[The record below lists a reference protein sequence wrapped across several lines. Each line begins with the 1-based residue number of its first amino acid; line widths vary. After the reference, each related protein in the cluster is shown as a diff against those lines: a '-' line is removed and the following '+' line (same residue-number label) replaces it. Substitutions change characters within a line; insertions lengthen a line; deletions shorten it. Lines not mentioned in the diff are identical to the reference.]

1 MAGRWWLAALLT
13 AGCIFAAF
21 AFGVNYGEKRA
32 ECGYKERVDTLTVF
46 DTITRVKP
54 VYIASTPEIR
64 IDTLILREC
73 DTIEVSVPV
82 PIERR
87 VYADSN
93 YRAVVSG
100 WHPSLDSI
108 SVYPETRIITIE
120 REQVEKERSRWG
132 LGIQAGAGLSANG
145 VAVPYVGVG
154 VQYNLLSW

>member
-32 ECGYKERVDTLTVF
+32 GRDYKPRVIVEYRR

-54 VYIASTPEIR
+54 VYIASTPVVR
-64 IDTLILREC
+64 YDTLRLH
-73 DTIEVSVPV
+73 DTIAVPV

-108 SVYPETRIITIE
+108 SVYPATKIVTRWLE
-120 REQVEKERSRWG
+120 RVEKERSRWG

-145 VAVPYVGVG
+145 VAVPYIGVG
-154 VQYNLLSW
+154 VQYNLFSW

>member
-32 ECGYKERVDTLTVF
+32 ECGYKERVDTLLVY

-54 VYIASTPEIR
+54 VYIASTPIVR
-64 IDTLILREC
+64 YDTLRAR
-73 DTIEVSVPV
+73 DTIAVPV

-108 SVYPETRIITIE
+108 SVYPATKIITIE
-120 REQVEKERSRWG
+120 RERVEKERSRWG

-145 VAVPYVGVG
+145 AAVPYVGVG
-154 VQYNLLSW
+154 VQYNLFSW

>member
-1 MAGRWWLAALLT
+1 MLT

-32 ECGYKERVDTLTVF
+32 ERNYKPRVVVEYKR

-54 VYIASTPEIR
+54 VYIASAPEIR
-64 IDTLILREC
+64 TDTLYLH
-73 DTIEVSVPV
+73 DTIAVPV

-93 YRAVVSG
+93 YRAVGSG

-108 SVYPETRIITIE
+108 SVYPATKIVTRWRE
-120 REQVEKERSRWG
+120 RVEKERSRWG

-145 VAVPYVGVG
+145 IAVPYVGVG
-154 VQYNLLSW
+154 VQYNLFSW

>member
-32 ECGYKERVDTLTVF
+32 ECDYKERVDTLLVF

-54 VYIASTPEIR
+54 VYIASAPEIR
-64 IDTLILREC
+64 TDTLNLH
-73 DTIEVSVPV
+73 DTIAVPV

-108 SVYPETRIITIE
+108 SVYPATKNITIE
-120 REQVEKERSRWG
+120 RERVEKERSRWG

-145 VAVPYVGVG
+145 VAGPYVGVG
-154 VQYNLLSW
+154 VQYNLFSW

>member
-32 ECGYKERVDTLTVF
+32 ECDYKERVVVEYRH

-54 VYIASTPEIR
+54 VYIASTPEIST
-64 IDTLILREC
+64 DTLILREH
-73 DTIEVSVPV
+73 DTIAVPV

-108 SVYPETRIITIE
+108 SVYPTTRVITIE
-120 REQVEKERSRWG
+120 RERVEKERSRWG

-154 VQYNLLSW
+154 VQYNLFSW

>member
-32 ECGYKERVDTLTVF
+32 ECGYKERVIVEYRT

-64 IDTLILREC
+64 IDTLILRER
-73 DTIEVSVPV
+73 DTIAVPV

-108 SVYPETRIITIE
+108 SVYPATKIITIE
-120 REQVEKERSRWG
+120 RERVEKERSRWG
-132 LGIQAGAGLSANG
+132 LGIQAGAGLSADG
-145 VAVPYVGVG
+145 AAVPYVGVG
-154 VQYNLLSW
+154 VQYNLFSW

>member
-32 ECGYKERVDTLTVF
+32 ECDYKERVIVEYRT

-54 VYIASTPEIR
+54 VYIASTPKIR
-64 IDTLILREC
+64 TDTLYLR
-73 DTIEVSVPV
+73 DTIAVPV

-108 SVYPETRIITIE
+108 SVYPETRVITIE
-120 REQVEKERSRWG
+120 RERVEKERSRWG
-132 LGIQAGAGLSANG
+132 LGVQAGAGLSANG

-154 VQYNLLSW
+154 VQYNLFSW

>member
-13 AGCIFAAF
+13 TGCIFAAF

-32 ECGYKERVDTLTVF
+32 ERNYKERVVVEYRT

-54 VYIASTPEIR
+54 VYIASTPVIR
-64 IDTLILREC
+64 YDTLRLH
-73 DTIEVSVPV
+73 DTIAVPV

-108 SVYPETRIITIE
+108 SVYPATKIITIE
-120 REQVEKERSRWG
+120 RERVEKERSRWG
-132 LGIQAGAGLSANG
+132 LGIQAGAGFSANG
-145 VAVPYVGVG
+145 VAVPYIGVG
-154 VQYNLLSW
+154 VQYNLFSW

>member
-1 MAGRWWLAALLT
+1 MAGRGWLAALLT

-32 ECGYKERVDTLTVF
+32 ECGYKERVDTLLVF

-54 VYIASTPEIR
+54 VYIASTPIVR
-64 IDTLILREC
+64 YDTLRVH
-73 DTIEVSVPV
+73 DTIAVPV

-108 SVYPETRIITIE
+108 SV
-120 REQVEKERSRWG
+120 
-132 LGIQAGAGLSANG
+132 
-145 VAVPYVGVG
+145 
-154 VQYNLLSW
+154 

>member
-1 MAGRWWLAALLT
+1 MADRWWLAALLT

-32 ECGYKERVDTLTVF
+32 ECDYKERVVVEYRH

-54 VYIASTPEIR
+54 VYIASLPEIYT
-64 IDTLILREC
+64 DTLYLH
-73 DTIEVSVPV
+73 DTIAVPV

-108 SVYPETRIITIE
+108 SVYPETRVITIE
-120 REQVEKERSRWG
+120 RERVEKERSRWG

-154 VQYNLLSW
+154 IQYNLFSW

>member
-1 MAGRWWLAALLT
+1 MPKWLSGLLVVV
-13 AGCIFAAF
+13 AFCAAF

-32 ECGYKERVDTLTVF
+32 ECGYKERVIVEYRT

-64 IDTLILREC
+64 IDTLYLR
-73 DTIEVSVPV
+73 DTIAVPV

-108 SVYPETRIITIE
+108 SVYPATKIITIE
-120 REQVEKERSRWG
+120 RERVEKERSRWG

-145 VAVPYVGVG
+145 IAVPYVGVG
-154 VQYNLLSW
+154 VQYNLFSW

>member
-32 ECGYKERVDTLTVF
+32 ERNYKERVVVEYRT

-64 IDTLILREC
+64 TDTLYLH
-73 DTIEVSVPV
+73 DTIAVPV

-108 SVYPETRIITIE
+108 SVYPETRVITIE
-120 REQVEKERSRWG
+120 RERVEKERSRWG

-154 VQYNLLSW
+154 VQYNLFSW

>member
-1 MAGRWWLAALLT
+1 MLT

-32 ECGYKERVDTLTVF
+32 GRDYKERVVVEYKH

-54 VYIASTPEIR
+54 VYIASTPIVR
-64 IDTLILREC
+64 YDTLRLR
-73 DTIEVSVPV
+73 DTIAVPV

-108 SVYPETRIITIE
+108 SVYPETRVITIE
-120 REQVEKERSRWG
+120 RERVEKERSRWG

-145 VAVPYVGVG
+145 AAVPYVGVG
-154 VQYNLLSW
+154 VQYNLFSW

>member
-32 ECGYKERVDTLTVF
+32 ERNYKPRVIVEYRR

-54 VYIASTPEIR
+54 VYIASTPIVR
-64 IDTLILREC
+64 YDTLRLR
-73 DTIEVSVPV
+73 DTIALPV

-100 WHPSLDSI
+100 WHPSLDSV

-120 REQVEKERSRWG
+120 RERVDKERSRWG

-145 VAVPYVGVG
+145 VAVPYVGIG
-154 VQYNLLSW
+154 VQYNLFSW

>member
-32 ECGYKERVDTLTVF
+32 ECGYKERVIVEYRT

-54 VYIASTPEIR
+54 VYIASSPEIR
-64 IDTLILREC
+64 IDTLILRER
-73 DTIEVSVPV
+73 DTIAVPV

-108 SVYPETRIITIE
+108 SVYPETRVITIE
-120 REQVEKERSRWG
+120 RERVEKERSRWG

-145 VAVPYVGVG
+145 AAVPYVGVG
-154 VQYNLLSW
+154 VQYNLFSW

>member
-1 MAGRWWLAALLT
+1 MLT

-32 ECGYKERVDTLTVF
+32 ECGYKGRVDTLYVR

-64 IDTLILREC
+64 IDTLRLH
-73 DTIEVSVPV
+73 DTIAVPV

-100 WHPSLDSI
+100 WHPLLDSI
-108 SVYPETRIITIE
+108 SVYPATKIVTRW
-120 REQVEKERSRWG
+120 RVEKERSRWG

-145 VAVPYVGVG
+145 AAVPYVGVG
-154 VQYNLLSW
+154 VQYNLFSW

>member
-21 AFGVNYGEKRA
+21 AFGVKYGEKRA
-32 ECGYKERVDTLTVF
+32 ERNYKERVIVEYRR

-64 IDTLILREC
+64 TDTLYLH
-73 DTIEVSVPV
+73 DTIAVPV

-120 REQVEKERSRWG
+120 RERVEKERSRWG

-145 VAVPYVGVG
+145 SAVPYVGVG
-154 VQYNLLSW
+154 VQYNLFSW

>member
-32 ECGYKERVDTLTVF
+32 ECNYKERVIVEYRT

-54 VYIASTPEIR
+54 VYIASTPIVR
-64 IDTLILREC
+64 YDTLRLR
-73 DTIEVSVPV
+73 DTIAVPV

-120 REQVEKERSRWG
+120 RERVEKERSRWG

-154 VQYNLLSW
+154 VQYNLFSW

>member
-21 AFGVNYGEKRA
+21 AFGVKYGEKRA
-32 ECGYKERVDTLTVF
+32 ECGYKERVDTLYIR

-54 VYIASTPEIR
+54 IYIASTPIIR
-64 IDTLILREC
+64 YDTLRVC
-73 DTIEVSVPV
+73 DTIALPV

-108 SVYPETRIITIE
+108 SVYPETRVITIE
-120 REQVEKERSRWG
+120 RERVEKERSRWG

-145 VAVPYVGVG
+145 IAVPYVGVG
-154 VQYNLLSW
+154 VQYNLFSW

>member
-32 ECGYKERVDTLTVF
+32 ERNYKPRVIVEYRR

-54 VYIASTPEIR
+54 VYIASTPVVR
-64 IDTLILREC
+64 YDTLRLH
-73 DTIEVSVPV
+73 DTIAVPV

-100 WHPSLDSI
+100 WHPSLDTI
-108 SVYPETRIITIE
+108 SVYPATRVITIE
-120 REQVEKERSRWG
+120 RERVEKERSRWG

-145 VAVPYVGVG
+145 IAVPYVGVG
-154 VQYNLLSW
+154 VQYNLFSW

>member
-32 ECGYKERVDTLTVF
+32 ERNYKERVVVEYRH

-54 VYIASTPEIR
+54 IYIASTPEIR
-64 IDTLILREC
+64 TDTLYLH
-73 DTIEVSVPV
+73 DTIAVPV

-108 SVYPETRIITIE
+108 SVYPETRVITIE
-120 REQVEKERSRWG
+120 RERVEKERSRWG

-154 VQYNLLSW
+154 VQYNLFSW

>member
-1 MAGRWWLAALLT
+1 MTGRWWLAALLT

-32 ECGYKERVDTLTVF
+32 ERNYKERVVVEYRT

-54 VYIASTPEIR
+54 IYIASTPEIR
-64 IDTLILREC
+64 IDTLILRER
-73 DTIEVSVPV
+73 DTIAVPV

-108 SVYPETRIITIE
+108 SVYPETRVITIE
-120 REQVEKERSRWG
+120 RERVEKERSRWG

-154 VQYNLLSW
+154 VQYNLFSW

>member
-1 MAGRWWLAALLT
+1 MLT

-21 AFGVNYGEKRA
+21 AFGVNYGENRA
-32 ECGYKERVDTLTVF
+32 EYNYTERVDTLVVF

-54 VYIASTPEIR
+54 VYIASLPEIR
-64 IDTLILREC
+64 TDTLYLH
-73 DTIEVSVPV
+73 DTIAVPV

-108 SVYPETRIITIE
+108 SVYPATKIITIE
-120 REQVEKERSRWG
+120 RERMEKERSRWG
-132 LGIQAGAGLSANG
+132 LGVQVGAGLSAGG
-145 VAVPYVGVG
+145 VTAPYVGVG
-154 VQYNLLSW
+154 LQYNLLSW

>member
-32 ECGYKERVDTLTVF
+32 GRDYKERVIVEYRH

-54 VYIASTPEIR
+54 VYIASTPIVR
-64 IDTLILREC
+64 YDTLRLH
-73 DTIEVSVPV
+73 DTIAVPV

-108 SVYPETRIITIE
+108 SVYPATKIITIE
-120 REQVEKERSRWG
+120 RERVEKERSRWG

-145 VAVPYVGVG
+145 AAVPYVGVG
-154 VQYNLLSW
+154 VQYNLFSW

>member
-32 ECGYKERVDTLTVF
+32 ERNYKPRVIVEYRT

-64 IDTLILREC
+64 IDTLILRER
-73 DTIEVSVPV
+73 DTIALPV

-108 SVYPETRIITIE
+108 SVYPETRVITIE
-120 REQVEKERSRWG
+120 RERVEKERSRWG

-145 VAVPYVGVG
+145 IAVPYVGVG
-154 VQYNLLSW
+154 VQYNLFSW

>member
-32 ECGYKERVDTLTVF
+32 GRDYKERVVVEYRT

-64 IDTLILREC
+64 TDTLYLH
-73 DTIEVSVPV
+73 DTIAVPV

-100 WHPSLDSI
+100 WRPSLDSI
-108 SVYPETRIITIE
+108 SVYPATKIVTRWRE
-120 REQVEKERSRWG
+120 RVEKERSRWG

-154 VQYNLLSW
+154 VQYNLFSW

>member
-32 ECGYKERVDTLTVF
+32 ECNYTERVDTLVVF

-54 VYIASTPEIR
+54 VYIASTPIIR
-64 IDTLILREC
+64 YDTLRLR
-73 DTIEVSVPV
+73 DTIAVPV

-108 SVYPETRIITIE
+108 SVYPATKIITIE
-120 REQVEKERSRWG
+120 RERVEKERSRWG

-145 VAVPYVGVG
+145 IAVPYVGVG
-154 VQYNLLSW
+154 VQYNLFSW

>member
-1 MAGRWWLAALLT
+1 MADRWWFAALLT
-13 AGCIFAAF
+13 AGYIFAAF

-32 ECGYKERVDTLTVF
+32 ECDYKERVVVEYRH

-64 IDTLILREC
+64 IDTLYLH
-73 DTIEVSVPV
+73 DTIAVPV

-108 SVYPETRIITIE
+108 SVYPETRVITIE
-120 REQVEKERSRWG
+120 RERVEKERSRWG

-154 VQYNLLSW
+154 IQYNLFSW

>member
-1 MAGRWWLAALLT
+1 MPKWLSGLLVVV
-13 AGCIFAAF
+13 AFCAAAF
-21 AFGVNYGEKRA
+21 LCGVNYGEKRA
-32 ECGYKERVDTLTVF
+32 GRDYKERVDTLLVF

-64 IDTLILREC
+64 TDTLYLR
-73 DTIEVSVPV
+73 DTIAVPV

-108 SVYPETRIITIE
+108 SVYPETRVITIE
-120 REQVEKERSRWG
+120 RERVEKERSRWG
-132 LGIQAGAGLSANG
+132 LGIQAGAGFSANG

-154 VQYNLLSW
+154 VQYNLFSW

>member
-21 AFGVNYGEKRA
+21 AFGVNYGENRA
-32 ECGYKERVDTLTVF
+32 ERNYKPRVIVEYRT

-54 VYIASTPEIR
+54 VYIASSPEIR
-64 IDTLILREC
+64 TDTLWLH
-73 DTIEVSVPV
+73 DTIAVPV

-108 SVYPETRIITIE
+108 SVYPATKIITIE
-120 REQVEKERSRWG
+120 RERVEKERSRWG

-145 VAVPYVGVG
+145 IAVPYVGVG
-154 VQYNLLSW
+154 VQYNLFSW

>member
-32 ECGYKERVDTLTVF
+32 ERNLEYRR

-54 VYIASTPEIR
+54 VHIASLPEIR
-64 IDTLILREC
+64 TDTLYLH
-73 DTIEVSVPV
+73 DTIAVPV

-108 SVYPETRIITIE
+108 SVYPGTRVITIE
-120 REQVEKERSRWG
+120 RERMEKERSRWG

-154 VQYNLLSW
+154 VQYNLFSW

>member
-32 ECGYKERVDTLTVF
+32 ECNYKPRVIVEYRR

-64 IDTLILREC
+64 IDTLILRER
-73 DTIEVSVPV
+73 DTIAVPV

-108 SVYPETRIITIE
+108 SVYPETRVITIE
-120 REQVEKERSRWG
+120 RERVEKERSRWG

-145 VAVPYVGVG
+145 AAVPYVGVG
-154 VQYNLLSW
+154 VQYNLFSW

>member
-32 ECGYKERVDTLTVF
+32 ECGYKERVDTLLVF

-54 VYIASTPEIR
+54 VYIASTPIVR
-64 IDTLILREC
+64 YDTLRLR
-73 DTIEVSVPV
+73 DTIAVPV

-120 REQVEKERSRWG
+120 RERVEKERSRWG

-145 VAVPYVGVG
+145 SAVPYIGVG
-154 VQYNLLSW
+154 VQYNLFSW

>member
-32 ECGYKERVDTLTVF
+32 ECGYTERVDTLYVR

-54 VYIASTPEIR
+54 VYIASTPIVR
-64 IDTLILREC
+64 YDTLRLR
-73 DTIEVSVPV
+73 DTIAVPV

-100 WHPSLDSI
+100 WHPSIPKLA
-108 SVYPETRIITIE
+108 
-120 REQVEKERSRWG
+120 
-132 LGIQAGAGLSANG
+132 L
-145 VAVPYVGVG
+145 
-154 VQYNLLSW
+154 

>member
-1 MAGRWWLAALLT
+1 MAGRWWLATLLT

-32 ECGYKERVDTLTVF
+32 ECNYKERVVVEYRT

-54 VYIASTPEIR
+54 VYIASLPEIR
-64 IDTLILREC
+64 VDTLILREH
-73 DTIEVSVPV
+73 DTIAVPV

-108 SVYPETRIITIE
+108 SVYPETRVITIE
-120 REQVEKERSRWG
+120 RERVEKERSRWG

-154 VQYNLLSW
+154 VQYNLFSW

>member
-32 ECGYKERVDTLTVF
+32 ECDYKERVIVEYRT

-64 IDTLILREC
+64 IDTLIIREH
-73 DTIEVSVPV
+73 DTIAVPV

-120 REQVEKERSRWG
+120 RERMEKERSRWG

-145 VAVPYVGVG
+145 AAVPYVGVG
-154 VQYNLLSW
+154 VQYNLFSW

>member
-32 ECGYKERVDTLTVF
+32 ECNYKERVIVEYRT

-54 VYIASTPEIR
+54 VYIASTPIVR
-64 IDTLILREC
+64 YDTLRLR
-73 DTIEVSVPV
+73 DTIAVPV

-108 SVYPETRIITIE
+108 SVYPATKIITIE
-120 REQVEKERSRWG
+120 RERVEKERSRWG

-154 VQYNLLSW
+154 VQYNLFSW

>member
-32 ECGYKERVDTLTVF
+32 ERNYKPRVIVEHRR

-54 VYIASTPEIR
+54 VYIASTPIVR
-64 IDTLILREC
+64 IDTLILRER
-73 DTIEVSVPV
+73 DTIAVPV

-108 SVYPETRIITIE
+108 SVYPETRVITIE
-120 REQVEKERSRWG
+120 RERVEKERSRWG

-145 VAVPYVGVG
+145 AAVPYVGVG
-154 VQYNLLSW
+154 VQYNLFSW

>member
-1 MAGRWWLAALLT
+1 MNFWRILLLFFIGAACFIWGRKS
-13 AGCIFAAF
+13 IKIPEPI
-21 AFGVNYGEKRA
+21 EKITIIR
-32 ECGYKERVDTLTVF
+32 

-54 VYIASTPEIR
+54 VYIASAPVIR
-64 IDTLILREC
+64 YDTLRLR
-73 DTIEVSVPV
+73 DTIAVPV

-108 SVYPETRIITIE
+108 SVYPATKIVTRWRE
-120 REQVEKERSRWG
+120 RVEKERSRWG

-154 VQYNLLSW
+154 VQYNLFSW